1 MADVAYDLP
10 SPTDTPYNRT
20 PSSSRSRQSRR
31 YESMSP
37 SSSPPPLPSDER
49 YTKRRSNGSINDA
62 TDESISPLDPRRFTP
77 TLHASLVSEIL
88 SLRRDLEGK
97 TKDIDQLENSL
108 HTAQAENDALGGSL
122 AATSKE
128 TRSLKRQMQLLEGGT
143 LNALN
148 EIAQER
154 DNAQNELAD
163 LRKRFEQVSKKA
175 KSHEENVDRTQTQW
189 NKDKEDWTAE
199 RRALETKVHIVEGRL
214 KVVLSEVANVHMV
227 NGTLHAIDL
236 PTDFR
241 EANTGSP
248 VRRNGSPM
256 RRSTASALSHRR
268 QSTTSNSSDHLGGRM
283 SALGTVNGFSN
294 SLADELAFD
303 EEEEAHA
310 FPEDDGRASPDALP
324 EEFERPMSSLSTK
337 ARKVLGLPFDLEDS
351 KHPEAAPPSP
361 RKSTIFSSGT
371 KLGSVRESVITH
383 KYVDSAAQYSPPPSP
398 KILPAT
404 EEPDTALLVHPSS
417 SVETRN
423 STEWGPN
430 SPISPVSSIHSRD
443 IPWVDMQKLQKP
455 AMATASCQ
463 TIENWPEP
471 QPSLISHEALATT
484 AEQAMPKHDSSPT
497 ITQAE
502 APKPAEMA
510 TTGTQTELSE
520 VEEATVAKENL
531 HDAIRRLSIPT
542 IAIIPPASRPATPE
556 TNVVLPPR
564 TKNASCQVNMQSNYD
579 SSGVQT
585 DEIRLESAFAYQPP
599 TSSTAYRMPAG
610 KAAPPNSSRR
620 RFQPTPPPAIP
631 ASSLSRKDLKPNAD
645 EEAIY
650 PPNNDTGPL
659 VRDFASNMTR
669 PVRSSSLFAGFD
681 DDLDQFDEDEFEQ
694 EDIFSSQSTARYV
707 LKSGKL
713 VQQEPVLEDIGESSA
728 AEAAG
733 ESVAME
739 RLRRSEDGLPPDLKN
754 ALQQSRRTSPKRIYV
769 KRVGSSKQ
777 PPNYRRAVLISSG
790 AAAHLGTQSPTGS
803 VESVKPP
810 PFPVPV
816 RFSSAKVG
824 KSFSEGGRSSRASS
838 AASPTRKE
846 KSRSKKPILRKARSG
861 PAISPGPN
869 GRRAR
874 SRSPPL
880 VDTRVS
886 IVPDMPSFHLPMP
899 SSRPSMSSVHHPSSE
914 ASAPRPSVATGPNRK
929 TSHMKSNSDAV
940 SLQQTSVVDSIAQTM
955 VGEWMYKYV
964 RRRKSFG
971 ISESKANDWDPN
983 KSVDELSAN
992 VTSTG
997 VRHKRWVWLAPYE
1010 RAVMWSSKQP
1020 TSGSALL
1027 GKSGRKLTVQSVLD
1041 VKDDNPMP
1049 KNSIT
1054 GLHFN
1059 RSILI
1064 LTPERALKFTA
1075 ITQERHYIWLTA
1087 LSFLSHSP
1095 LSLGD
1100 LQALPPPPQGEQ
1112 YETPPAQFAGS
1123 LRRRPIRD
1131 SIRIAK
1137 GSGRSGMRSFTADSA
1152 LPPMPS
1158 TRPDSSEF
1166 YDPTSDAALPP
1177 TIPRFSAHTRKRSN
1191 TAPRAPPSSFR
1202 GFGGR
1207 DVPPKIPL
1215 PPGSTYSNMS
1225 SAAATSDRGVY
1236 TPSLGFSSRRGSEAS
1251 AMSTRQAATGAYYDN
1266 TGFNGSTTNTS
1277 NQGPN
1282 TTGTMRMDAFIQGKP
1297 PQRMPNV
1304 APRRQHTGKGK
1315 DLSYWG
1321 MGEGSNSNRDSMSP
1335 IDANMPAFNASRSTS
1350 ATSYRQEDPFR
1361 GF

>member
-1 MADVAYDLP
+1 M
-10 SPTDTPYNRT
+10 
-20 PSSSRSRQSRR
+20 
-31 YESMSP
+31 
-37 SSSPPPLPSDER
+37 PSDDH

-62 TDESISPLDPRRFTP
+62 TDENISPLDPRRFTP
-77 TLHASLVSEIL
+77 TLHASLVGEIL
-88 SLRRDLEGK
+88 SLRRDLENK

-108 HTAQAENDALGGSL
+108 HTAQAENDALSGSL

-154 DNAQNELAD
+154 DTVQNELTD
-163 LRKRFEQVSKKA
+163 LRKRFEQVSKRA
-175 KSHEENVDRTQTQW
+175 KSNEESVDRTQTQW
-189 NKDKEDWTAE
+189 NKDREDWTVE
-199 RRALETKVHIVEGRL
+199 KRALETKVHIVEGRL
-214 KVVLSEVANVHMV
+214 KVVLSEVANSQML
-227 NGTLHAIDL
+227 NGTVHSID
-236 PTDFR
+236 PHTDFR
-241 EANTGSP
+241 ETNTGSP
-248 VRRNGSPM
+248 VRRNGSPV
-256 RRSTASALSHRR
+256 RRAASALSHRR
-268 QSTTSNSSDHLGGRM
+268 YSTTSNSSDHLGGRM
-283 SALGTVNGFSN
+283 SALGTLNGFST

-303 EEEEAHA
+303 EEEEEH
-310 FPEDDGRASPDALP
+310 PLPSEDGRASPDALP
-324 EEFERPMSSLSTK
+324 EEFDRPMSSLSTK
-337 ARKVLGLPFDLEDS
+337 ARKVLGLPFDLEGD
-351 KHPEAAPPSP
+351 KHQDGRPPSP
-361 RKSTIFSSGT
+361 RKSTLFSSAT
-371 KLGSVRESVITH
+371 LAPVRESVITRR
-383 KYVDSAAQYSPPPSP
+383 YVDTAAQYSPPPSP
-398 KILPAT
+398 KLSSVTEEILPA
-404 EEPDTALLVHPSS
+404 LLIHPSS
-417 SVETRN
+417 SVGTQN
-423 STEWGPN
+423 TAEWGPTG
-430 SPISPVSSIHSRD
+430 PVSPVSS
-443 IPWVDMQKLQKP
+443 VDSKGASWMDEQKSPKP
-455 AMATASCQ
+455 TMVTASCQ
-463 TIENWPEP
+463 TVEAWPE
-471 QPSLISHEALATT
+471 QLLPSSSEEVLATT
-484 AEQAMPKHDSSPT
+484 TIPTLAKQESSRT
-497 ITQAE
+497 ITPAE
-502 APKPAEMA
+502 APKVAKMA
-510 TTGTQTELSE
+510 TTGTQTEIQ
-520 VEEATVAKENL
+520 EAEQEIPAKEDPY
-531 HDAIRRLSIPT
+531 DAIRRLSIPT

-564 TKNASCQVNMQSNYD
+564 TKNASCQVNMQPKYD

-585 DEIRLESAFAYQPP
+585 DDIRLDSAFAYHPP
-599 TSSTAYRMPAG
+599 SNSNAYRMPSG

-631 ASSLSRKDLKPNAD
+631 ATSLSRRDLKYNAD
-645 EEAIY
+645 EETTY

-659 VRDFASNMTR
+659 VRDFGSNMSR
-669 PVRSSSLFAGFD
+669 PMRSSSLFAGFD

-694 EDIFSSQSTARYV
+694 EDIFSNQQQPTARYV

-733 ESVAME
+733 ESVALE
-739 RLRRSEDGLPPDLKN
+739 RLRQSEDGLPPDIRN
-754 ALQQSRRTSPKRIYV
+754 ALQQSRRSSSPKKTYV
-769 KRVGSSKQ
+769 KPLKRVGSSKQ
-777 PPNYRRAVLISSG
+777 PPNFRRAALISSG

-838 AASPTRKE
+838 GASPTRKE
-846 KSRSKKPILRKARSG
+846 KSRTKKPTLRKARSG

-869 GRRAR
+869 GRRPR

-880 VDTRVS
+880 VDTRIS

-899 SSRPSMSSVHHPSSE
+899 TSRPSMSSVYHASSE
-914 ASAPRPSVATGPNRK
+914 ASAPRPSIATGPNRK
-929 TSHMKSNSDAV
+929 TSHMKCNSDAV

-1020 TSGSALL
+1020 TSGTALL

-1054 GLHFN
+1054 GPHFN

-1064 LTPERALKFTA
+1064 LTPQRALKFTA
-1075 ITQERHYIWLTA
+1075 TTQERHYIWLTA

-1100 LQALPPPPQGEQ
+1100 LQALPGPPQGEQ
-1112 YETPPAQFAGS
+1112 YESPPAQFAGS

-1137 GSGRSGMRSFTADSA
+1137 NSGRPGLRSFTADSA
-1152 LPPMPS
+1152 PPIP

-1166 YDPTSDAALPP
+1166 YDANSDAALAP
-1177 TIPRFSAHTRKRSN
+1177 TIPRFSSHTRKRSN
-1191 TAPRAPPSSFR
+1191 TAPRAPPSAFR
-1202 GFGGR
+1202 GFSAR
-1207 DVPPKIPL
+1207 DVAPPKIPF
-1215 PPGSTYSNMS
+1215 PPASTYSSNIS

-1266 TGFNGSTTNTS
+1266 TGFSGSATNTS
-1277 NQGPN
+1277 HVGVGQGVGQGPN
-1282 TTGTMRMDAFIQGKP
+1282 ATGTMRMDAFIQGKA
-1297 PQRMPNV
+1297 PQRTGNV
-1304 APRRQHTGKGK
+1304 VPRRQHTGKGK

-1321 MGEGSNSNRDSMSP
+1321 MGEGGSSNRDSMSP
-1335 IDANMPAFNASRSTS
+1335 VDANMPAYTSRSTS

>member
-1 MADVAYDLP
+1 MAEVAYDLP
-10 SPTDTPYNRT
+10 SPSDTPYNRT

-49 YTKRRSNGSINDA
+49 YAKRRSNGSIHDA

-108 HTAQAENDALGGSL
+108 HTAQAENDSLSGSL
-122 AATSKE
+122 ASTSKE

-143 LNALN
+143 MNALN

-154 DNAQNELAD
+154 DAAQNELTD
-163 LRKRFEQVSKKA
+163 LRKRFEQVSKRA

-189 NKDKEDWTAE
+189 NQDKENWTAE
-199 RRALETKVHIVEGRL
+199 KRALETKVHIVEGRL
-214 KVVLSEVANVHMV
+214 KVVLSEVANAHMA
-227 NGTLHAIDL
+227 NGTVHDID
-236 PTDFR
+236 PPADSS

-248 VRRNGSPM
+248 VRRNGSPI
-256 RRSTASALSHRR
+256 RRSTASALSNRR

-283 SALGTVNGFSN
+283 SALGTVNEFSTN
-294 SLADELAFD
+294 LADELALD
-303 EEEEAHA
+303 EEEEDHMIH
-310 FPEDDGRASPDALP
+310 EEDGRASPDALP
-324 EEFERPMSSLSTK
+324 EEFDRPVSSLSTK
-337 ARKVLGLPFDLEDS
+337 ARKILGLPIDLDDE
-351 KHPEAAPPSP
+351 KHQEARPPTP
-361 RKSTIFSSGT
+361 RKSGFFSSGM
-371 KLGSVRESVITH
+371 KLGPVRQPVIAH
-383 KYVDSAAQYSPPPSP
+383 RYVDSAAQYSPPPSP
-398 KILPAT
+398 KILPVNG
-404 EEPDTALLVHPSS
+404 ESDNALLSS
-417 SVETRN
+417 SVGTQN
-423 STEWGPN
+423 SSEWGPN
-430 SPISPVSSIHSRD
+430 TPVSPASTIDSRD
-443 IPWVDMQKLQKP
+443 SSWTEEQKLQKP
-455 AMATASCQ
+455 VMVSASCQ
-463 TIENWPEP
+463 TIEVLPEP
-471 QPSLISHEALATT
+471 PNVILSHEALIMT
-484 AEQAMPKHDSSPT
+484 AEPSLGRHDSGQT
-497 ITQAE
+497 VTQVE
-502 APKPAEMA
+502 VSKPAEMA
-510 TTGTQTELSE
+510 TTGTQTEVPE
-520 VEEATVAKENL
+520 VKELMTTEATVY
-531 HDAIRRLSIPT
+531 DAIRRLSIPT

-564 TKNASCQVNMQSNYD
+564 TKNAGCQVNLQSIY
-579 SSGVQT
+579 SSSAMQT
-585 DEIRLESAFAYQPP
+585 DDIRLDSAFAYQPP
-599 TSSTAYRMPAG
+599 TISTAYRMPSG
-610 KAAPPNSSRR
+610 KGAPPNSSRR

-631 ASSLSRKDLKPNAD
+631 ATSLGRKDLKYNAD
-645 EEAIY
+645 EESTY

-659 VRDFASNMTR
+659 VRDFGSNMSR
-669 PVRSSSLFAGFD
+669 PMRSSSLFAGFD

-713 VQQEPVLEDIGESSA
+713 VQQEPVLEDIGESST

-733 ESVAME
+733 ECVALE
-739 RLRRSEDGLPPDLKN
+739 RLRQSEDGLPPDIRN
-754 ALQQSRRTSPKRIYV
+754 ALLQARKSSPKKTYPKPL
-769 KRVGSSKQ
+769 KRVGSTKQ
-777 PPNYRRAVLISSG
+777 PPNFRRAVLISSG
-790 AAAHLGTQSPTGS
+790 AAAHLGMHSPTGS

-810 PFPVPV
+810 PFPVPI

-838 AASPTRKE
+838 ANSPTRKE
-846 KSRSKKPILRKARSG
+846 KSRSKKPTLRKARSG

-886 IVPDMPSFHLPMP
+886 IVPDMPSFHIPMAT
-899 SSRPSMSSVHHPSSE
+899 SRPSMSSVYHASSE

-929 TSHMKSNSDAV
+929 TSHMKSSSEAV

-971 ISESKANDWDPN
+971 MPDSKANDWDPN

-1054 GLHFN
+1054 GPHFN

-1075 ITQERHYIWLTA
+1075 TTQERHYIWLTA

-1112 YETPPAQFAGS
+1112 YEQPPPAQFAGS

-1137 GSGRSGMRSFTADSA
+1137 SSGRAGLRSFTADSA

-1158 TRPDSSEF
+1158 SRPDSSEF

-1202 GFGGR
+1202 GFGTR
-1207 DVPPKIPL
+1207 DGPPKIPV
-1215 PPGSTYSNMS
+1215 PPASTYSGT

-1266 TGFNGSTTNTS
+1266 TGFNGSMTNTS

-1282 TTGTMRMDAFIQGKP
+1282 ATGTMRMDAFIQGKP

-1321 MGEGSNSNRDSMSP
+1321 MGEGSNRDSMSP
-1335 IDANMPAFNASRSTS
+1335 VDAHMPAYASRSTS
-1350 ATSYRQEDPFR
+1350 ASTYRQEDPFR

>member
-1 MADVAYDLP
+1 MTYDLP

-37 SSSPPPLPSDER
+37 SSSPPPMPSDEH
-49 YTKRRSNGSINDA
+49 YTKRRSNGSMNDA

-97 TKDIDQLENSL
+97 TKDIDQLESSL
-108 HTAQAENDALGGSL
+108 HTAQNENNTLSSSL
-122 AATSKE
+122 AATNKE

-154 DNAQNELAD
+154 DSAQTELTD
-163 LRKRFEQVSKKA
+163 LRKRFEQVSKRA
-175 KSHEENVDRTQTQW
+175 KSLEENVDRTQTLW
-189 NKDKEDWTAE
+189 NKDKEDWAAE
-199 RRALETKVHIVEGRL
+199 KRALETKVHIVEGRL
-214 KVVLSEVANVHMV
+214 KVVLSEVANAQMV
-227 NGTLHAIDL
+227 NGTVHNVNPHADS
-236 PTDFR
+236 R

-248 VRRNGSPM
+248 VRRNGSPI
-256 RRSTASALSHRR
+256 RRGTASALSHRR
-268 QSTTSNSSDHLGGRM
+268 HSTTSNSSDHLGGRM
-283 SALGTVNGFSN
+283 SALGLVNGFST

-303 EEEEAHA
+303 EEEEEHA

-324 EEFERPMSSLSTK
+324 EEFDRPMSSLSTK
-337 ARKVLGLPFDLEDS
+337 ARKVLGLPLDLEDD
-351 KHPEAAPPSP
+351 KHYDARPPSP
-361 RKSTIFSSGT
+361 RKATHFAPGT
-371 KLGSVRESVITH
+371 KLEPVRESVISH
-383 KYVDSAAQYSPPPSP
+383 RYVDTAAQYSPPPSP
-398 KILPAT
+398 KILPVA
-404 EEPDTALLVHPSS
+404 EIPAALLIHPSG
-417 SVETRN
+417 SVGTRS

-430 SPISPVSSIHSRD
+430 GPASPVSSVDSKD
-443 IPWVDMQKLQKP
+443 GPWIDVQNLLKP
-455 AMATASCQ
+455 VMVTASCQ
-463 TIENWPEP
+463 TTESWPEP
-471 QPSLISHEALATT
+471 PFSVSNNEPLSTT
-484 AEQAMPKHDSSPT
+484 AKPTLVTYDSSQT
-497 ITQAE
+497 IT
-502 APKPAEMA
+502 PTKPVEMA
-510 TTGTQTELSE
+510 TTGTQTESSE
-520 VEEATVAKENL
+520 LEIAKESQY
-531 HDAIRRLSIPT
+531 DAIKRLSIPT
-542 IAIIPPASRPATPE
+542 IAIIPPTSRPATPE

-564 TKNASCQVNMQSNYD
+564 TKNASCQVNIRSNYD
-579 SSGVQT
+579 SAGVQT
-585 DEIRLESAFAYQPP
+585 DDMRLDSAFSYRPP
-599 TSSTAYRMPAG
+599 SSSNGHKTSIS

-631 ASSLSRKDLKPNAD
+631 AISLSRRDLKCAPD
-645 EEAIY
+645 DDSTY

-659 VRDFASNMTR
+659 VRDFASNVSR
-669 PVRSSSLFAGFD
+669 PMRSSSLFAGFD

-694 EDIFSSQSTARYV
+694 EDIFSNPTARYV

-733 ESVAME
+733 ESVALE
-739 RLRRSEDGLPPDLKN
+739 RLRQSEDGLPPDLRN
-754 ALQQSRRTSPKRIYV
+754 ALQQSRRTSPKKTYV
-769 KRVGSSKQ
+769 KPLKRAGSSKQ

-790 AAAHLGTQSPTGS
+790 AAAHLGGHSPTGS
-803 VESVKPP
+803 VESIKPP
-810 PFPVPV
+810 PFPVPI

-838 AASPTRKE
+838 GASPTRKE
-846 KSRSKKPILRKARSG
+846 KSRGKKPALRKARSG

-869 GRRAR
+869 GRRPR

-899 SSRPSMSSVHHPSSE
+899 SSRPSMSSVYHSSNE
-914 ASAPRPSVATGPNRK
+914 ASAPRPSIATGPNRK
-929 TSHMKSNSDAV
+929 ASHMKTNSDAV

-971 ISESKANDWDPN
+971 ISDAKANDWDPN

-1020 TSGSALL
+1020 TSGTALL

-1041 VKDDNPMP
+1041 VKDENPMP

-1054 GLHFN
+1054 GPHFN

-1064 LTPERALKFTA
+1064 LTPQRALKFTA
-1075 ITQERHYIWLTA
+1075 TTQERHYIWLTA

-1112 YETPPAQFAGS
+1112 YESPPAQFAGS

-1137 GSGRSGMRSFTADSA
+1137 SSGRSGMRSFTADSA

-1166 YDPTSDAALPP
+1166 YDPASDAALPP
-1177 TIPRFSAHTRKRSN
+1177 TIPRFSTHTRKRSN
-1191 TAPRAPPSSFR
+1191 TAPRAPPSSFK
-1202 GFGGR
+1202 GFGTR
-1207 DVPPKIPL
+1207 DGPPKVPM

-1251 AMSTRQAATGAYYDN
+1251 STRQAATGAYYDN
-1266 TGFNGSTTNTS
+1266 TGFTGSSTTNTTS
-1277 NQGPN
+1277 RQGTSHGPN
-1282 TTGTMRMDAFIQGKP
+1282 ATGTMRMDAFIQGKV
-1297 PQRMPNV
+1297 PQRSGN
-1304 APRRQHTGKGK
+1304 ASNTRRQHTGKGK

-1321 MGEGSNSNRDSMSP
+1321 MGEGGSNRDSMSP
-1335 IDANMPAFNASRSTS
+1335 IDANMPAAYTSRSTS
-1350 ATSYRQEDPFR
+1350 ATSYHQQDSDPFR

>member
-1 MADVAYDLP
+1 
-10 SPTDTPYNRT
+10 
-20 PSSSRSRQSRR
+20 
-31 YESMSP
+31 MSP
-37 SSSPPPLPSDER
+37 SSSPPPLPSDDR
-49 YTKRRSNGSINDA
+49 YTKRRSNGSIHDA

-108 HTAQAENDALGGSL
+108 HTAQAENDSLSGSL

-154 DNAQNELAD
+154 DTAQSELTD
-163 LRKRFEQVSKKA
+163 LRKRFEQASKRA
-175 KSHEENVDRTQTQW
+175 KNHEENVDRTQTQW
-189 NKDKEDWTAE
+189 NQDKENWLAE
-199 RRALETKVHIVEGRL
+199 KRALQTKVHIVEGRL
-214 KVVLSEVANVHMV
+214 KVVLSEVANAQMAD
-227 NGTLHAIDL
+227 GTMHIID
-236 PTDFR
+236 PPADAR

-248 VRRNGSPM
+248 VRRNGSPV
-256 RRSTASALSHRR
+256 RHATASALSNRR
-268 QSTTSNSSDHLGGRM
+268 HSTTSNSSDHLGGRM
-283 SALGTVNGFSN
+283 SALGTANGFSTN
-294 SLADELAFD
+294 LADELAFD
-303 EEEEAHA
+303 EDEEDHVIHDE
-310 FPEDDGRASPDALP
+310 DGRASPDALP
-324 EEFERPMSSLSTK
+324 EEFERPMSSLSIK
-337 ARKVLGLPFDLEDS
+337 ARKILGLPLDIEDD
-351 KHPEAAPPSP
+351 KQHQEAQPPSP
-361 RKSTIFSSGT
+361 RKSAFFLSGP
-371 KLGSVRESVITH
+371 KLTPLRESVTARR
-383 KYVDSAAQYSPPPSP
+383 YVDSAAQYSPPPSP
-398 KILPAT
+398 KIQPVDGEYDA
-404 EEPDTALLVHPSS
+404 ALLSS
-417 SVETRN
+417 SVGTQN
-423 STEWGPN
+423 STDWILNTPA
-430 SPISPVSSIHSRD
+430 SPASTIDSRD
-443 IPWVDMQKLQKP
+443 TPWTEDQKLQKP
-455 AMATASCQ
+455 IMESVSCQ
-463 TIENWPEP
+463 TTEVLPEP
-471 QPSLISHEALATT
+471 QDILLSHGTLATT
-484 AEQAMPKHDSSPT
+484 AEPSLDRHDSGQT
-497 ITQAE
+497 ITQVE
-502 APKPAEMA
+502 VPRPAEMA
-510 TTGTQTELSE
+510 TAGTQTEMPE
-520 VEEATVAKENL
+520 AKEEVNTKASVY
-531 HDAIRRLSIPT
+531 DAIRRLSIPT

-564 TKNASCQVNMQSNYD
+564 TKNVGCQVNLQSNYL
-579 SSGVQT
+579 SSAAQT
-585 DEIRLESAFAYQPP
+585 DDIRLDSAFAYQPP
-599 TSSTAYRMPAG
+599 TNSTAYRMPSG
-610 KAAPPNSSRR
+610 KGAPPNSSRR

-631 ASSLSRKDLKPNAD
+631 ATSLPRKDLKYNAD
-645 EEAIY
+645 EESPY

-659 VRDFASNMTR
+659 VRDFGSNVSR
-669 PVRSSSLFAGFD
+669 PMRSSSLFAGFD
-681 DDLDQFDEDEFEQ
+681 DDHDQFDEDEFEQ

-733 ESVAME
+733 ESVALE
-739 RLRRSEDGLPPDLKN
+739 RLRQSEDGLPPEIRN
-754 ALQQSRRTSPKRIYV
+754 ALLQARKTSPKKTYAKPL
-769 KRVGSSKQ
+769 KRVASAKQ
-777 PPNYRRAVLISSG
+777 PPNFRRAVLISSG
-790 AAAHLGTQSPTGS
+790 AAAHLGAQSPTGS
-803 VESVKPP
+803 LESIKPP
-810 PFPVPV
+810 PFPVPI

-838 AASPTRKE
+838 ANSPTRKE
-846 KSRSKKPILRKARSG
+846 KSRSKKPALRKARSG

-869 GRRAR
+869 GRRPR

-886 IVPDMPSFHLPMP
+886 IVPEMPSFHLPMP
-899 SSRPSMSSVHHPSSE
+899 TSRPSMSSVYHASGE
-914 ASAPRPSVATGPNRK
+914 ASAPRPSIATGPNRK

-971 ISESKANDWDPN
+971 IPDSKANDWDPN

-1020 TSGSALL
+1020 TSGTALL

-1054 GLHFN
+1054 GPHFN

-1064 LTPERALKFTA
+1064 LTPQRALKFTA
-1075 ITQERHYIWLTA
+1075 TTQERHYIWLTA

-1100 LQALPPPPQGEQ
+1100 LQALPSPPQGEQ
-1112 YETPPAQFAGS
+1112 YEQPPPAQFAGS

-1137 GSGRSGMRSFTADSA
+1137 SSGRAGLRSFTADSA
-1152 LPPMPS
+1152 LPPMPN
-1158 TRPDSSEF
+1158 RPESSEF
-1166 YDPTSDAALPP
+1166 YDPNSDAALPP
-1177 TIPRFSAHTRKRSN
+1177 TIPRFSAHNRKRSN

-1202 GFGGR
+1202 GFGAR
-1207 DVPPKIPL
+1207 DGPPKIPM
-1215 PPGSTYSNMS
+1215 PPASTYSGT
-1225 SAAATSDRGVY
+1225 SAAATSERGVY

-1251 AMSTRQAATGAYYDN
+1251 AMSTRQAVTGAYYDN
-1266 TGFNGSTTNTS
+1266 TGFNGSVANTS

-1282 TTGTMRMDAFIQGKP
+1282 TTGTMRMDAFIQGKV

-1321 MGEGSNSNRDSMSP
+1321 MAEGSNRDSMSP
-1335 IDANMPAFNASRSTS
+1335 IDASMPAFNASRSTS
-1350 ATSYRQEDPFR
+1350 AATSYREDPFR